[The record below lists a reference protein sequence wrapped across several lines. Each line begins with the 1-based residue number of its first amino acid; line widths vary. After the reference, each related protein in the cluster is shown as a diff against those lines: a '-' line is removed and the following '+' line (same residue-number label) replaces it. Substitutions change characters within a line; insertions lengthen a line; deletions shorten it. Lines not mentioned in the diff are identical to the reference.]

1 MVGLS
6 PISFT
11 FLKLSVAKLVIN
23 CRAMVVGGYLYTS
36 IFLYIGPWESQNSAC
51 TQLGIQFKYT
61 Y

>member
-1 MVGLS
+1 MVWLS

-23 CRAMVVGGYLYTS
+23 CRAMGVESRVVVGYLYTS
-36 IFLYIGPWESQNSAC
+36 IFLYIGPWESQ
-51 TQLGIQFKYT
+51 LGIQFKYT